1 MSQICFLSSFKWY
14 TNVSYQRRKLSTQLK
29 TSLVIWILFVFLSVN
44 NIKQSIPD
52 FLFLFLITKMQFIY
66 LNRWKRF
73 IFVCAAWSRNTS
85 SRSSFTLVSKS
96 KAFRRGL
103 LNHSNVCML
112 LWTETNNIEIKFTFA
127 WKTFIITADKLTEDH
142 LFLTTYTNVL
152 DKINIFLKNLIFLY
166 LHYWI

>member
-14 TNVSYQRRKLSTQLK
+14 TNVSYQRRNLSTQLE
-29 TSLVIWILFVFLSVN
+29 TSLVKRIFVFLSVN

-52 FLFLFLITKMQFIY
+52 FLFLFVITKMKFIY

-73 IFVCAAWSRNTS
+73 IFVCAAWSGNTS
-85 SRSSFTLVSKS
+85 SRSSLTFVTKS

-112 LWTETNNIEIKFTFA
+112 LWAENNNIEIKSTFA
-127 WKTFIITADKLTEDH
+127 WKTYILTADTFTEDH
-142 LFLTTYTNVL
+142 LF
-152 DKINIFLKNLIFLY
+152 
-166 LHYWI
+166 